1 MKMNNASSALKVAA
15 GIFLTIALI
24 TIVVILF
31 VSAQEA
37 TKTAQNNFSDIQ
49 TELSQASFTVYDDTT
64 VSGSQVINALRK
76 FKDREQFGIEVKT
89 GKNSVGQWYGNVLR
103 VSSSD
108 SVWDY
113 GSVVGDKMG
122 NITNTW
128 NEKLNEYVN
137 PSGKFK
143 AEVVKDNSNVVRGLI
158 FTQTTVLTH

>member
-1 MKMNNASSALKVAA
+1 MNNASSALKVAA

-49 TELSQASFTVYDDTT
+49 TELSQAAFTVYDDTT
-64 VSGSQVINALRK
+64 VSGSQVTNALRK
-76 FKDREQFGIEVKT
+76 FMDREEFGIQIRT
-89 GKNSVGQWYGNVLR
+89 GKNTSGEWYGDMLR
-103 VSSSD
+103 ISGTLTNEQ
-108 SVWDY
+108 Y
-113 GSVVGDKMG
+113 GSVIGASSA
-122 NITNTW
+122 NISNTW

-143 AEVVKDNSNVVRGLI
+143 AKVIKDNSNVVRGLV
-158 FTQTTVLTH
+158 FTQTTVSP

>member
-1 MKMNNASSALKVAA
+1 MNNASSALKVAA

-64 VSGSQVINALRK
+64 VSGSQVTNALRK
-76 FKDREQFGIEVKT
+76 FKDRIEFGIQVKT
-89 GKNSVGQWYGNVLR
+89 GKNATGEWYGDMLR
-103 VSSSD
+103 ITGTLTNEQ
-108 SVWDY
+108 Y
-113 GSVVGDKMG
+113 GSVVGASAA
-122 NITNTW
+122 NISNTW
-128 NEKLNEYVN
+128 NEKLDEYVN

-143 AEVVKDNSNVVRGLI
+143 AKVIKDNSNVVRGLV
-158 FTQTTVLTH
+158 FTQTTVSP

>member
-1 MKMNNASSALKVAA
+1 MNNASSALKVAA

-64 VSGSQVINALRK
+64 VSGSQVTNALRK
-76 FKDREQFGIEVKT
+76 FKDRGEFGIQIKT
-89 GKNSVGQWYGNVLR
+89 GKNSGGQWYGDILR
-103 VSSSD
+103 ISGPLTNEE
-108 SVWDY
+108 Y
-113 GSVVGDKMG
+113 GSVSGRSPADIG
-122 NITNTW
+122 NTW

-143 AEVVKDNSNVVRGLI
+143 AKVIKDNSNVVRGII
-158 FTQTTVLTH
+158 FTQTTVAS

>member
-1 MKMNNASSALKVAA
+1 MNNASSALKVAA

-64 VSGSQVINALRK
+64 VSGSQVTNALRK
-76 FKDREQFGIEVKT
+76 FKDRSEFGIQIKT
-89 GKNSVGQWYGNVLR
+89 GKNSTGQWYGDILR
-103 VSSSD
+103 ISGTLTNEE
-108 SVWDY
+108 Y
-113 GSVVGDKMG
+113 GSVSGSSLA
-122 NITNTW
+122 NIANTW

-143 AEVVKDNSNVVRGLI
+143 AAVIKDNSNVVRGLI
-158 FTQTTVLTH
+158 FTQTTVTP

>member
-1 MKMNNASSALKVAA
+1 MNNASSALKVAA

-64 VSGSQVINALRK
+64 ISGSQVTNALRK
-76 FKDREQFGIEVKT
+76 FRDRDQFGIQVKT
-89 GKNSVGQWYGNVLR
+89 GKNSGGEWYGYVLNIG
-103 VSSSD
+103 VSESSET
-108 SVWDY
+108 Y
-113 GSVVGDKMG
+113 GSVTGPSQADIG
-122 NITNTW
+122 NSW
-128 NEKLNEYVN
+128 NEVLNQYVN

-143 AEVVKDNSNVVRGLI
+143 ASVVKDNSNVVRGLI
-158 FTQTTVLTH
+158 FTQTTVTP

>member
-1 MKMNNASSALKVAA
+1 MNNASSALKVAA

-64 VSGSQVINALRK
+64 ISGSQVTNALRK
-76 FKDREQFGIEVKT
+76 FQDRDQFGVQVKT
-89 GKNSVGQWYGNVLR
+89 GKNSVGEWYGYILNIG
-103 VSSSD
+103 SSS
-108 SVWDY
+108 SRDY
-113 GSVVGDKMG
+113 GSVTSKSNAD
-122 NITNTW
+122 ISDTW
-128 NEKLNEYVN
+128 NEKLDGYVN

-143 AEVVKDNSNVVRGLI
+143 AQVVKDNSNVVRGLI
-158 FTQTTVLTH
+158 FTQTTVNR

>member
-1 MKMNNASSALKVAA
+1 MNNASSALKVAA

-64 VSGSQVINALRK
+64 ISGSQVTNALRK
-76 FKDREQFGIEVKT
+76 FKDREQFGIQVKT
-89 GKNSVGQWYGNVLR
+89 GKNSGGQWYGNVLR
-103 VSSSD
+103 VSNQD
-108 SVWDY
+108 SAEDY
-113 GSVVGDKMG
+113 GSVIG
-122 NITNTW
+122 NKTGNTNNAW
-128 NEKLNEYVN
+128 NEVLNEYVN

-143 AEVVKDNSNVVRGLI
+143 AHVIKDNSNVVRGLI
-158 FTQTTVLTH
+158 FTQTTVVSN

>member
-1 MKMNNASSALKVAA
+1 MNNASSALKVAA

-64 VSGSQVINALRK
+64 VSGSQVTNALRK
-76 FKDREQFGIEVKT
+76 FKDRGEFGIQIKT
-89 GKNSVGQWYGNVLR
+89 GKNSGGQWYGDILR
-103 VSSSD
+103 ISGPLTNEE
-108 SVWDY
+108 Y
-113 GSVVGDKMG
+113 GSVSGRSLADIG
-122 NITNTW
+122 NTW

-143 AEVVKDNSNVVRGLI
+143 AKVIKDNSNVVRGII
-158 FTQTTVLTH
+158 FTQTTVAS